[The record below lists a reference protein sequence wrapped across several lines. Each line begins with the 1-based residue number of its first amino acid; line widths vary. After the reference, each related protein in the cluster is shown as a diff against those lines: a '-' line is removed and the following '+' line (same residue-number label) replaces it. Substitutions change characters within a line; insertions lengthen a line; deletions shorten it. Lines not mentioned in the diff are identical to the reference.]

1 MEGQSRDGE
10 AIVFLLFS
18 DIFVGRDEA
27 LMEGDKV
34 MMGDTQVPPPTKT
47 LWANI
52 FGPRPFIVESLKEA

>member
-10 AIVFLLFS
+10 VIVFLLFS

-34 MMGDTQVPPPTKT
+34 MMGHTQVPPPPLKPCR
-47 LWANI
+47 LI
-52 FGPRPFIVESLKEA
+52 FLVLDPLL

>member
-10 AIVFLLFS
+10 VIVFLLFS

-34 MMGDTQVPPPTKT
+34 MMGHTQVPH
-47 LWANI
+47 
-52 FGPRPFIVESLKEA
+52 